1 MQLPVANEATF
12 AHEVLGHNAP
22 VLVEFYTPGCGP
34 CQVLEPHLRRIANDY
49 YPRLKVVKVNSANDP
64 ALAQRYGVQMAP
76 TLVIFQAG
84 TIAEFI
90 EGAPPPHRLVALA
103 ESYT

>member
-1 MQLPVANEATF
+1 MLPTATEATF
-12 AHEVLGHNAP
+12 ASEVLAHNTP

-34 CQVLEPHLRRIANDY
+34 CQALEPHLRRLANDY
-49 YPRLKVVKVNSANDP
+49 HPHLKVVKVNSANDP
-64 ALAQRYGVQMAP
+64 ALAQRYGVHMAP

-90 EGAPPPHRLVALA
+90 EGAPPPHRLVSLA
-103 ESYT
+103 EAYT